1 MRLQA
6 CADKRLFRNK
16 SISNFDTSE
25 ELCCDERVGYDSEFT
40 NKNAT
45 IMSWN
50 LMHTATMLKAQGGF
64 PVGGN
69 VTDTWRDFT
78 NAADQDPDRT
88 F

>member
-1 MRLQA
+1 
-6 CADKRLFRNK
+6 
-16 SISNFDTSE
+16 
-25 ELCCDERVGYDSEFT
+25 
-40 NKNAT
+40 
-45 IMSWN
+45 
-50 LMHTATMLKAQGGF
+50 MHTATMLKAQGGF